1 VRRRAREIV
10 LRKLYGADHM
20 AIARFVSGEYL
31 RLLTKGAVIGLP
43 LAALGMERYL
53 ANFVERAPM
62 VYGPLLLSLLVAVT
76 VAMLSTWRH
85 TLLAMRMAPALAL
98 QD

>member
-1 VRRRAREIV
+1 
-10 LRKLYGADHM
+10 M

-31 RLLTKGAVIGLP
+31 PLIAVGALIGLP
-43 LAALGMERYL
+43 LAALGIELYL

-62 VYGPLLLSLLVAVT
+62 AFWSLLLSLLVAVSVT
-76 VAMLSTWRH
+76 LLSTWRH